1 MYVHVGKGRP
11 ELRKEKN
18 IVWMLWMVSSVIPL
32 EHSHVGLKI
41 IIAVSSQ
48 TIPDEFKLLEPKY

>member
-1 MYVHVGKGRP
+1 MCVHVGKGRP

-18 IVWMLWMVSSVIPL
+18 IVWVLWMISWEIPL

-48 TIPDEFKLLEPKY
+48 TLPAEFKSLEPKY